1 MKMIEI
7 GAIVWG
13 VQDIARAVQFWSA
26 ALHYKLKGAP
36 SADWA
41 ILIPVEGDGVQI
53 SLSKVSS
60 PKARRHHIDL
70 FTDDQEAEV
79 KRLIGSAQRERN
91 GCTRPKRITWSCRT
105 RTGTRSAS
113 CNVDETAAV
122 PRTAEETGRG
132 ESERPGS
139 RYTRMSRSV

>member
-1 MKMIEI
+1 MIEI

-13 VQDIARAVQFWSA
+13 VQDVARAVRFWSA

-79 KRLIGSAQRERN
+79 KRLIALGATRKEWMY
-91 GCTRPKRITWSCRT
+91 RPKRITWSCRT
-105 RTGTRSAS
+105 RTATRSAS
-113 CNVDETAAV
+113 CSV
-122 PRTAEETGRG
+122 EETVSMPRCGKRQAGVKADDQAPVTRG
-132 ESERPGS
+132 
-139 RYTRMSRSV
+139 

>member
-13 VQDIARAVQFWSA
+13 VQDVARAVRFWSA

-41 ILIPVEGDGVQI
+41 ILIPVEGDGAQI

-79 KRLIGSAQRERN
+79 KRLIGLGATRKEWMYPPEADYVVLQDPDGNPFCVVQR
-91 GCTRPKRITWSCRT
+91 
-105 RTGTRSAS
+105 
-113 CNVDETAAV
+113 
-122 PRTAEETGRG
+122 
-132 ESERPGS
+132 
-139 RYTRMSRSV
+139 